1 MVRTNNSMTL
11 DNLIYLEDMVID
23 YIAMHPDDVNA
34 WLTKLVYIVELRS
47 ANEIAGITNPIK
59 VANNNV
65 YQRLDAWYEE
75 LKQGWPVND
84 WGLEDESYYGG
95 KDNV

>member
-1 MVRTNNSMTL
+1 MVRIEPKMTL
-11 DNLIYLEDMVID
+11 DNLMYLEDMTKD
-23 YIAMHPDDVNA
+23 FIALYPDDVDV
-34 WLTKLVYIVELRS
+34 WIMRLVYIVEVRS

-65 YQRLDAWYEE
+65 YQRFDAWYEE
-75 LKQGWPVND
+75 LKKGWPPND